1 LFFKFMKTVRTLLLI
16 ALSCIVSFAAEI
28 ERKTFSVSLAKG
40 WTEDTKDDMYDPDS
54 FVFFEN
60 SESCLFAVMVGKK
73 SAGAS
78 VDNLLKHQ
86 KEAWQ
91 KKFAESKLTEIKK
104 WSKYEGKGFELEG
117 KVLGILRARARIF
130 GFENDHNVCIVTEY
144 GTSGDLRTFADDFE
158 KIRQTFKLK

>member
-1 LFFKFMKTVRTLLLI
+1 MKFARILLLL
-16 ALSCIVSFAAEI
+16 ALFSILSRASETDRA
-28 ERKTFSVSLAKG
+28 TFSMSLPKG

-60 SESCLFAVMVGKK
+60 SESCLFAVIIGKK

-78 VDNLLKHQ
+78 VDFLLKHQ

-91 KKFAESKLTEIKK
+91 KKIADSILTEIKK

-117 KVLGILRARARIF
+117 KILGIFRARARIF
-130 GFENDHNVCIVTEY
+130 GFENDRHVCIITEY
-144 GTSGDLRTFADDFE
+144 GTTGDLKTFADDFE